1 MMKKR
6 IKNNIFHGH
15 IYFSRRKQKQKATHF
30 HVLIFKNMRNNIYG
44 SLKNIFHKKHIFIF
58 LII

>member
-15 IYFSRRKQKQKATHF
+15 NYFSRRKQKQKATHF
-30 HVLIFKNMRNNIYG
+30 HVLIFKNMRNNI
-44 SLKNIFHKKHIFIF
+44 
-58 LII
+58 